1 MITSGS
7 IRQRRPK
14 VWQITIELPKDPITG
29 KRIRRYRTVEG
40 TKKEAER
47 AMHEFVTE
55 LERGIFYRSNVQEL
69 YAPKIYN
76 RSTFIKYLKNAR
88 LLIKNRAV
96 LPLNY
101 RDHIKE

>member
-1 MITSGS
+1 MAIGESS
-7 IRQRRPK
+7 IQYNSNLEQ
-14 VWQITIELPKDPITG
+14 VILP
-29 KRIRRYRTVEG
+29 RL
-40 TKKEAER
+40 
-47 AMHEFVTE
+47 TE

-96 LPLNY
+96 LPSNY
-101 RDHIKE
+101 RGHIKE